1 MGSMRHT
8 TRAWLLLLLAASG
21 AMLACD
27 DRRGG
32 DVEVFSAATGT
43 VVSAEPERGRV
54 TVAHDDIPG
63 LMAAMTMAFEVE
75 DPAALQ
81 RIAAGDRI
89 RFTLRRIDGR
99 LSVRALE
106 RLPAATAPPPNASP
120 APEAGL
126 LGGSR

>member
-8 TRAWLLLLLAASG
+8 TRAWPLLLLAASG
-21 AMLACD
+21 AMVACD

-32 DVEVFSAATGT
+32 DVEVFSDVTGT

-63 LMAAMTMAFEVE
+63 LMAAMTMPFEVE
-75 DPAALQ
+75 DPAALH
-81 RIAAGDRI
+81 RIATGDRI
-89 RFTLRRIDGR
+89 RFTVRRIDGR
-99 LSVRALE
+99 LSVRTIE
-106 RLPAATAPPPNASP
+106 RLPADAPPPDASP

-126 LGGSR
+126 LGGSP